1 MSWAQ
6 HTKLKQ
12 SFCSQTA
19 ADGSGGASGGH
30 LAQALL
36 RQGPTV
42 SLHMDRWV
50 QHEGSAAPLLS
61 SLLMSS
67 LH

>member
-12 SFCSQTA
+12 SFFPQTA

-30 LAQALL
+30 LAQA
-36 RQGPTV
+36 GPPTV
-42 SLHMDRWV
+42 AAVFLCLDRW
-50 QHEGSAAPLLS
+50 GALLCSPSAQLPAN
-61 SLLMSS
+61 
-67 LH
+67 